1 MVIYHVECATIY
13 TYIQPL
19 YTAWPWGAVDLG
31 VEASESLSRRMH
43 GDWQVQAVEST
54 QRDKADA

>member
-1 MVIYHVECATIY
+1 MVIYHVECATI
-13 TYIQPL
+13 

-43 GDWQVQAVEST
+43 GDWQVQAMEST
-54 QRDKADA
+54 QRDKAVA